1 MDEFYLSEDDE
12 ILLDEEWNV
21 IENDKKLPYM
31 LFDTISGVFPMER
44 YKEDL
49 RHINDYI
56 FYNNE
61 NLTNILKKKEESIQ
75 EAKNTDVYGE
85 YRGEA
90 IMARE
95 SEKIAWEFII
105 KETNKCNNIVLF
117 LSFLE
122 GVLKEILEWFAEEK
136 KYTIKNKKRSEY
148 KIIYYLREISSCCN
162 YDLIE
167 KLKKELKIINDAR
180 TIRNIFVHEW
190 DAYYNRE
197 NNVLLDEKLEEFR
210 IVNLIDTISR
220 IIYMCEYAGIKSGV
234 LGIEDNPIGRYLTME
249 RIERIN
255 KYIKDDEDCL
265 LEMLKEYAFIIMN
278 NKN

>member
-61 NLTNILKKKEESIQ
+61 NLANILKKKEESIQ

-148 KIIYYLREISSCCN
+148 KIIYYLREISTCCSC
-162 YDLIE
+162 DLIE
-167 KLKKELKIINDAR
+167 KLKKELEIINDAR

-197 NNVLLDEKLEEFR
+197 NNVILDEKLEKFK
-210 IVNLIDTISR
+210 ITNLIDTISR